1 MGVFK
6 IVLKQKEAGFRYKS
20 VMVVPKDINVWGT
33 LGMQNRL
40 IDDNS
45 FLALNMKKFEMTLLD
60 YMLFTRLNAPGM
72 LKFVG
77 KLRFCYVYNVT
88 NILILNELK
97 FLLKILNLLIL
108 VPSILTHFD

>member
-72 LKFVG
+72 LKFVE
-77 KLRFCYVYNVT
+77 KLRVCCVYNVT
-88 NILILNELK
+88 IILILSDYSFQDFDFTYLS
-97 FLLKILNLLIL
+97 
-108 VPSILTHFD
+108 SINSHTL